1 MESPVAPH
9 VRERQLFEQLT
20 KLRDEQTRLR
30 GHAAVAGLDAKSV
43 ERMRQIDV
51 EATAAWNGI
60 RSARAAGRVAHRSRV
75 PSPHP

>member
-1 MESPVAPH
+1 MEPHQVAPH

-20 KLRDEQTRLR
+20 KLRDEQTKLR
-30 GHAAVAGLDAKSV
+30 AHAAAAGLDAKGV

-60 RSARAAGRVAHRSRV
+60 RSVRAAGRAGRRTRADF
-75 PSPHP
+75 